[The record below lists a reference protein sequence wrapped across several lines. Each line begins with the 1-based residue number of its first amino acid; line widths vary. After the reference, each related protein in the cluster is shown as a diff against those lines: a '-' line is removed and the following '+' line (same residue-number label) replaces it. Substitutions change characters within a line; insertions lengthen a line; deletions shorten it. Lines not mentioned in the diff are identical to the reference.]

1 MGINSNRWMFAAVLM
16 RRVVEGLHYCDIFKF
31 FVRCFDAESEIG
43 ARNCMLRHI
52 KTVTCSAQVDML
64 YALCLSHGGVLR
76 CFVLR
81 CFDAVLCYVVVTF
94 LDVPFCG

>member
-1 MGINSNRWMFAAVLM
+1 MTTNSNRWMFAAVLM

-43 ARNCMLRHI
+43 ARNFMLRHI

-64 YALCLSHGGVLR
+64 YACHLRAFGDVLMLSSVMLSS
-76 CFVLR
+76 
-81 CFDAVLCYVVVTF
+81 VT
-94 LDVPFCG
+94 LL

>member
-1 MGINSNRWMFAAVLM
+1 MTTNSNRWMFAAVLM

-64 YALCLSHGGVLR
+64 YVCPMGAFGGVLFR
-76 CFVLR
+76 G
-81 CFDAVLCYVVVTF
+81 F
-94 LDVPFCG
+94 LMLSSVMLL